1 MIDKEIQLI
10 LASKSPR
17 RIELL
22 ERMGLRFKVMPANIE
37 EIYPA
42 DMPAYEV
49 PEFLAEQKVEHI
61 WNSNN
66 FSQDTV
72 ILGADSIVILGDVIY
87 EKPKDPDDAFR
98 MLAALSGKTHLVI
111 TGVCLKSAVQR
122 LSFSGKS
129 WVTFR
134 PMDKDEIE
142 QYIES
147 AQPFDKAGSYGIQD
161 WIGMCKVSEIRGTYT
176 NIMGLPTDLVY
187 EGLRQIKLG
196 KL

>member
-37 EIYPA
+37 EVYPA
-42 DMPAYEV
+42 EMSAYEV

-72 ILGADSIVILGDVIY
+72 ILGADSIVILGDMIY
-87 EKPKDPDDAFR
+87 EKPKDSDDAFR

-111 TGVCLKSAVQR
+111 TGVCIKSAVQK

-161 WIGMCKVSEIRGTYT
+161 WIGMCKVSEIKGTYT